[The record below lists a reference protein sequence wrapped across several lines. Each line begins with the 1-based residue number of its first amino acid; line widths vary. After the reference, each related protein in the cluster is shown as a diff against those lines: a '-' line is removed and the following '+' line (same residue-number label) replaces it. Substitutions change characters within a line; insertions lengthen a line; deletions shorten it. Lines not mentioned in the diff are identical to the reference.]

1 MRSSSLTKCTVH
13 EGPLT
18 AERTRRVRF
27 SLLPTRHTMW
37 ALVVMILAVT
47 SAYAM
52 PLKEY
57 RERTDRAVRGLELA
71 AELGSQRNI
80 KDWDRTTA
88 IVDGVINTFPRGE
101 TVEWDGRRISV
112 NTEWLAEDLKRFQ
125 ATPFG
130 DPKRKEILQHAID
143 RLRALDARLEEVDLR
158 TGPVAAPAKAEDKS
172 RLQQISDRAVFK
184 PKPPQENIFV
194 RTWKRFWEWVWS
206 LFRSGGSLEA
216 GSMSW
221 ASFMALILIYGLA
234 LGLLGYA
241 VSKLIPYF
249 QRGRGKRQRPDARIV
264 LGERLAPDQTAS
276 DLLAEAEA
284 LARGGELRAA
294 IRKAYIALL
303 CELGDRKILTLAQ
316 NKTNRDYLRAVR
328 DKRPL
333 LAEMQRLTSSFEDHW
348 YGSRQTSTDD
358 WTAFRAGYEKVLSS

>member
-1 MRSSSLTKCTVH
+1 MRSSSLTKRTVD

-18 AERTRRVRF
+18 AERTRRGRL
-27 SLLPTRHTMW
+27 SLLSSSHTMW
-37 ALVVMILAVT
+37 ALVVMIFVVT
-47 SAYAM
+47 SAYAI

-57 RERTDRAVRGLELA
+57 RERTGRAVRGLELA

-88 IVDGVINTFPRGE
+88 IVDGVINSFPRGE
-101 TVEWDGRRISV
+101 TVEWNGGTVSV
-112 NTEWLAEDLKRFQ
+112 NTDWLAEDLKAFQ

-130 DPKRKEILQHAID
+130 DPKRKEILQRAID
-143 RLRALDARLEEVDLR
+143 RLRALDERLEEADVR
-158 TGPVAAPAKAEDKS
+158 TDPVAATAKAEDKS
-172 RLQQISDRAVFK
+172 RLQEVSDRPVFK
-184 PKPPQENIFV
+184 PKPPQENIFL

-206 LFRSGGSLEA
+206 LFRSGGGLAA

-221 ASFMALILIYGLA
+221 ATFIAMVLIFGLA
-234 LGLLGYA
+234 LGLLAYA
-241 VSKLIPYF
+241 VSTLVPYF
-249 QRGRGKRQRPDARIV
+249 RRDREKRQLPEARIV

-276 DLLAEAEA
+276 DLLAQAEA
-284 LARGGELRAA
+284 LARAGELRAA

-333 LAEMQRLTSSFEDHW
+333 LAEMQRLTSSFEDH
-348 YGSRQTSTDD
+348 
-358 WTAFRAGYEKVLSS
+358 